1 MGRFFQEN
9 RFLVGVSLDG
19 TIHTHDRWRKN
30 IRGEGTFR
38 RVMEGIDSLNRYRVP
53 FNILTVVTGD
63 VARTADKV
71 YRFLRK
77 QGFDHL
83 QFIPCMDPLGGKEKS
98 AYSLSGEEYGDF
110 LCRIFDLWY
119 DELCRGEQVW
129 IRQFD
134 NYVDMLSGYE
144 PEACDMRGRC
154 GKNYVIEA
162 DGSVYPC
169 DFYALD
175 QWKIGDIKRE
185 GWEEIN
191 RNREKKGFLEEISLP
206 EECRKCPWAALC
218 RGGCRRYREGEQGK
232 HCFCAAYRKFFE
244 TCGERLAGLAQA
256 VEEGAYDLTNCR
268 KEKIKELLAE
278 NEIVSKKQLEEA
290 LGVSPSTVQRNMAA
304 MEKEGILSRLW
315 GGAQRIRDV
324 SLYKR
329 KVEEGNL
336 TGR

>member
-1 MGRFFQEN
+1 MKRQKRDDLEIFYFIQTNGYTLDDRWARFFQEN

-162 DGSVYPC
+162 DGSVYPVSYTHL
-169 DFYALD
+169 DVYKRQALD
-175 QWKIGDIKRE
+175 WLGGNKTPYVDGSLL
-185 GWEEIN
+185 G
-191 RNREKKGFLEEISLP
+191 GFYGVGLRTKP
-206 EECRKCPWAALC
+206 EELYRALIEATAFGTRRIVESMEESGTRIEKVVVSGGISKKNPFFMQIYAHFTCCFVSRKS
-218 RGGCRRYREGEQGK
+218 
-232 HCFCAAYRKFFE
+232 
-244 TCGERLAGLAQA
+244 
-256 VEEGAYDLTNCR
+256 
-268 KEKIKELLAE
+268 AE
-278 NEIVSKKQLEEA
+278 NTTSSKS
-290 LGVSPSTVQRNMAA
+290 SPAT
-304 MEKEGILSRLW
+304 SR
-315 GGAQRIRDV
+315 
-324 SLYKR
+324 
-329 KVEEGNL
+329 
-336 TGR
+336 

>member
-1 MGRFFQEN
+1 MTAGERI
-9 RFLVGVSLDG
+9 S
-19 TIHTHDRWRKN
+19 
-30 IRGEGTFR
+30 GEGTFR

-162 DGSVYPC
+162 DGRRISLRFLCAGSVEDRRYK
-169 DFYALD
+169 A
-175 QWKIGDIKRE
+175 G
-185 GWEEIN
+185 GMG
-191 RNREKKGFLEEISLP
+191 RNRSKPGKKRVSWKRFPCRRSAGNAPGQRCAAEAAADTGKGSRGNTVSVPHIGSFLRP
-206 EECRKCPWAALC
+206 AGRGWPGPWPGC
-218 RGGCRRYREGEQGK
+218 RGGS
-232 HCFCAAYRKFFE
+232 
-244 TCGERLAGLAQA
+244 
-256 VEEGAYDLTNCR
+256 
-268 KEKIKELLAE
+268 I
-278 NEIVSKKQLEEA
+278 
-290 LGVSPSTVQRNMAA
+290 
-304 MEKEGILSRLW
+304 
-315 GGAQRIRDV
+315 
-324 SLYKR
+324 
-329 KVEEGNL
+329 
-336 TGR
+336 